1 MARKQKDE
9 SAPDTSDML
18 LTLGAEHKK
27 TLQAIIENERRIK
40 NEKETTAVD
49 IKALAEKLGIKP
61 ADVKSWVNLIIKEE
75 DSGGQVQKMKNTIDI
90 VEQYWGRPAEE
101 LHSQKAEF
109 KDSDTE

>member
-1 MARKQKDE
+1 MARKQKDDL
-9 SAPDTSDML
+9 APDTSEML
-18 LTLGAEHKK
+18 LTLSGDHKK

-40 NEKETTAVD
+40 NERETTADD

-61 ADVKSWVNLIIKEE
+61 ADVKGWVNLIIKEE
-75 DSGGQVQKMKNTIDI
+75 DSGGQIQKMKNTIDI

-109 KDSDTE
+109 KETDSE